1 MHNLASAL
9 RVIPF
14 LAACAFLFG
23 CTTPSIRASSV
34 AKDITRF
41 SEIRFLYYRSEMKVT
56 SSFGNGQVNVFSGDT
71 GFYDFG
77 DKLVARAEPA
87 FSAHGIRVLSSR
99 QIYDPKESI
108 PESLFANST
117 VQAAP
122 TLMMLATAGSASA
135 NPNVTRVSFVFT
147 ARLFDPARKQVIWSA
162 VIDTSTVNGKG
173 WISGNLPKTLYDEK
187 YADELFKAVTER
199 MKADGVI

>member
-9 RVIPF
+9 RIIPF
-14 LAACAFLFG
+14 LAICAFLFG
-23 CTTPSIRASSV
+23 CTTPSVRSSSA

-41 SEIRFLYYRSEMKVT
+41 SEIRFLYYRPEMKVT
-56 SSFGNGQVNVFSGDT
+56 STYQRGHVKASSGDT

-87 FSAHGIRVLSSR
+87 FAAHGIKVLSSR
-99 QIYDPKESI
+99 QIYDLKESI
-108 PESLFANST
+108 PESMFVNSS
-117 VQAAP
+117 VRAAP
-122 TLMMLATAGSASA
+122 TLTMIPTAGSTSA

-147 ARLFDPARKQVIWSA
+147 ARLFDPEKRKIVWSA
-162 VIDTSTVNGKG
+162 VVDTSTVDGKG